1 MLEELIKDD
10 ALTEVAWKEIAQ
22 KMYDDVL
29 SNQYGVDGKNNF
41 SISPES
47 IQLKPE
53 LKAKMKIER
62 ELPEPVIDDLEAMVD
77 YHTESHR
84 L

>member
-1 MLEELIKDD
+1 MIEELIKDD
-10 ALTEVAWKEIAQ
+10 ALTEVAWKEISQ

-29 SNQYGVDGKNNF
+29 SSQYGIDGKNNF

-53 LKAKMKIER
+53 LRAKIKIK
-62 ELPEPVIDDLEAMVD
+62 EPVLDDLETLEAMVD
-77 YHTESHR
+77 MHTESHR